1 MIRTIAT
8 VSVLSAV
15 FVAATPLA
23 HAELPMGLK
32 CEKGIKIV
40 GAEIGAEGKYTVQK
54 GMVKDEHS
62 AILDLKTAKAVDG
75 CHFTGITPGQ
85 LVIVRYSGEQIGDNE
100 VQCIDQNNGNAP
112 VTFPKSIYTVRYSR
126 VSQWMLMPYC
136 PDGKSPVP
144 GFPCSKKNTQSE
156 RSTEYQDTIL
166 KWKDKKGNDSKDKDK
181 LHLVDLRFDP
191 AYKNSI
197 PSNAKLFCALIN
209 RDGNV
214 IIAGTA
220 QYPEVAADAPKES
233 DARTRSREAKPD
245 PKAEAAAKEKAEQA
259 DEAE

>member
-8 VSVLSAV
+8 VSVLSAA

-32 CEKGIKIV
+32 CEKSIKIV
-40 GAEIGAEGKYTVQK
+40 GAEIGSEGKYTVQK

-62 AILDLKTAKAVDG
+62 AILDLKTAKPVDG
-75 CHFTGITPGQ
+75 CHFTGITPSQ
-85 LVIVRYSGEQIGDNE
+85 IVVVRYSGEQIGDNE
-100 VQCIDQNNGNAP
+100 VQCIDLNNGNAP

-126 VSQWMLMPYC
+126 VAQWMLMPYC

-166 KWKDKKGNDSKDKDK
+166 KWKDKKGKDAKDKDK

-191 AYKNSI
+191 AWKNSI

-233 DARTRSREAKPD
+233 DARTRSRERAPT
-245 PKAEAAAKEKAEQA
+245 PAPTAPAEPPAGETTA
-259 DEAE
+259 D